1 MVQLSH
7 PYMTTRKTISC
18 IIWIF
23 VSKVMFLLFNMLPRL
38 VIAFLPRSKCILT
51 SWLQSPST
59 VILETKK
66 IKIELDHKE
75 ACVPK
80 NRCFELWCWKRR
92 LQSPL
97 DSKEIKSVNPTG
109 NLPWIFIG
117 RTDAEAPILWP
128 PDAKSRLIGKDP
140 GAGKDWGQEEK
151 GVTEDEVVGWHHQL
165 NGHKFEQNSW
175 SLLKLMPIELV
186 MPSNHLIL
194 CCPVL
199 LLPSIFPST
208 RVFSD
213 ELALHIRWKKYW
225 SFSISPSNEYSGL
238 IS

>member
-1 MVQLSH
+1 MTEQLTLHFSH
-7 PYMTTRKTISC
+7 PHVTGKTIALT
-18 IIWIF
+18 IWNF
-23 VSKVMFLLFNMLPRL
+23 VSKVMFLLFNTLKF

-80 NRCFELWCWKRR
+80 NWCFELWCWKRR

-140 GAGKDWGQEEK
+140 GAGKVWGQEEK
-151 GVTEDEVVGWHHQL
+151 GVTKNEMVGWNHWL
-165 NGHKFEQNSW
+165 SGHKF
-175 SLLKLMPIELV
+175 
-186 MPSNHLIL
+186 
-194 CCPVL
+194 
-199 LLPSIFPST
+199 
-208 RVFSD
+208 
-213 ELALHIRWKKYW
+213 
-225 SFSISPSNEYSGL
+225 
-238 IS
+238 